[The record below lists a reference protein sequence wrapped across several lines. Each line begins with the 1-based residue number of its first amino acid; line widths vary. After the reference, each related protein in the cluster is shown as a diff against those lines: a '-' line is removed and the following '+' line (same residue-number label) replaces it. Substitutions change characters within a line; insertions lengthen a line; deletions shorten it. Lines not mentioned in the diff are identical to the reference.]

1 MKTFLKASTLF
12 VLIAA
17 TVSHSYV
24 EEQDTIPRKWDVG
37 LAAGKIGGSGI
48 SVRRWLDPKNSIQ
61 LNFVPFYTEE
71 KYPADSDDDYY
82 SNHRDSGYANTG
94 FLSVGALY
102 LHRLG
107 EYNGLFLSSFGGAS
121 YTARFE
127 KSDFYTSSNYY
138 GNNVEHHVRNSVKGT
153 AALGGGFGGGFEF
166 WRIDISL
173 LLGIAGAY
181 DLAKE
186 TKSLTPSADLSIH
199 FHL

>member
-1 MKTFLKASTLF
+1 MKTFLKASTLL
-12 VLIAA
+12 VLVAA
-17 TVSHSYV
+17 SLSHGYV
-24 EEQDTIPRKWDVG
+24 EERDTVPRKYDIG
-37 LAAGKIGGSGI
+37 LAVGKIGGSGI

-61 LNFVPFYTEE
+61 INFAPFYTEE

-82 SNHRDSGYANTG
+82 SDSRDSGYSNTG
-94 FLSVGALY
+94 FLSLGALY

-107 EYNGLFLSSFGGAS
+107 EYNGLFLTSFAGGS

-127 KSDFYTSSNYY
+127 KSDFYTSSYYY
-138 GNNVEHHVRNSVKGT
+138 GTDVEHHVRNSVKGT
-153 AALGGGFGGGFEF
+153 AALGGGLGGGYEF

>member
-1 MKTFLKASTLF
+1 MKTFLKASALL
-12 VLIAA
+12 VLVAVTA
-17 TVSHSYV
+17 SHAYV
-24 EEQDTIPRKWDVG
+24 EERDTIPRKYDIG
-37 LAAGKIGGSGI
+37 LAVGKIGGSGI

-82 SNHRDSGYANTG
+82 SDRRDSGYANTG
-94 FLSVGALY
+94 FLSLGALY
-102 LHRLG
+102 LHRLS
-107 EYNGLFLSSFGGAS
+107 EYNGLFLSTFAGGS

-127 KSDFYTSSNYY
+127 KSDFYSSTYY
-138 GNNVEHHVRNSVKGT
+138 GNNVEHHVRNTVKGA
-153 AALGGGFGGGFEF
+153 AALGGGLGGGFEF

-173 LLGIAGAY
+173 LLGIAAAY